1 MRLSLLRHCIV
12 RTLALA
18 LIGCGGGGGGSTN
31 AEANPGGATLPTPG
45 FADGRD
51 FVLFS
56 NDDWQSLGRSTID
69 GEQGEL
75 MYRSTSKVPIQM
87 ADGGKRF
94 LYFQST
100 PGQDD
105 RVTLYDTRSLK
116 ALSTQTVPANSDI
129 VGPVFGDPSAYLVR
143 TFTGTT
149 DNGTAILVDIG
160 KGMALRAIATG
171 GPRETIKALPDGR
184 LYRINDDSGRIA
196 VASANGQWVPL
207 GSLQIPAGRKIGTFD
222 ISHAGDRIAVY
233 YAFTDNINRVRG
245 DVWVANIDGSNQY
258 RLTNQ
263 GEMFTPRWSPDDARI
278 AFQVNNLSTLAGGG
292 NGGAGVSGNCSYWH
306 VPANVQNVSGVA
318 PGQAHDVARQILVNA
333 DGVKGSRACH
343 VLAWVR

>member
-1 MRLSLLRHCIV
+1 MDRSLLHHRIV
-12 RTLALA
+12 RTLAFA
-18 LIGCGGGGGGSTN
+18 LIGCGGGGGLKD
-31 AEANPGGATLPTPG
+31 ADANPGSGTAPTPG

-56 NDDWQSLGRSTID
+56 NDGWQSLGRSTTD
-69 GEQGEL
+69 GVQGEL

-116 ALSTQTVPANSDI
+116 PLSTQTVPANSDI
-129 VGPVFGDPSAYLVR
+129 LGPVFGDPTAYLVR

-160 KGMALRAIATG
+160 KGTALRAIATG

-184 LYRINDDSGRIA
+184 LYRVNDDSGRIA
-196 VASANGQWVPL
+196 IAGANGQWVPL
-207 GSLQIPAGRKIGTFD
+207 GGLQIPAGRRIGTFD
-222 ISHAGDRIAVY
+222 ISHAGDRIAVD
-233 YAFTDNINRVRG
+233 YAFTDNINVVRG

-306 VPANVQNVSGVA
+306 VPANAQNVSGVA
-318 PGQAHDVARQILVNA
+318 TGKAHDVARQILVNA